1 MATIDIL
8 GASHAYEL
16 TPPTASSSPVLVFIH
31 GWLLSRSYWQPL
43 IERLA
48 PDYQCL
54 IYDLRGFG
62 DSQPPMDKAQAT
74 LENLDSELPD
84 TDAASLSTS
93 SYTLAAYAQ
102 DLCLLLQKLNIDRAW
117 LIGHSLG
124 GSIALW
130 GASVASERV
139 KGVICLNAG
148 GGIYLREEFERF
160 RAVGQRLV
168 KRRPRWLRYVPLID
182 LLFTRAMVARPL
194 ARRWARQRV
203 IDFVVAHPEAALRA
217 LLDSTTEAE
226 VHRLPQ
232 VVSQLNQPVYF
243 IAGAKDTVMEP
254 KYVRHLASFHKL
266 FQGCGDNVIEIPG
279 CGHMAMVEQPEAI
292 DTQIRKILAN
302 YSF

>member
-1 MATIDIL
+1 
-8 GASHAYEL
+8 
-16 TPPTASSSPVLVFIH
+16 
-31 GWLLSRSYWQPL
+31 
-43 IERLA
+43 
-48 PDYQCL
+48 
-54 IYDLRGFG
+54 
-62 DSQPPMDKAQAT
+62 MDKAQEM
-74 LENLDSELPD
+74 LEKCDCELPD

-102 DLCLLLQKLNIDRAW
+102 DLCILLQKLNIDRAW

-232 VVSQLNQPVYF
+232 VVSQLKQPVYF

>member
-1 MATIDIL
+1 MATVDIL
-8 GASHAYEL
+8 GVPHIYEL

-48 PDYQCL
+48 EDYQCL

-62 DSQPPMDKAQAT
+62 DSQPPINKDQET
-74 LENLDSELPD
+74 PTNFESQLPE
-84 TDAASLSTS
+84 TKAASSS
-93 SYTLAAYAQ
+93 PVSYTLAAYAA
-102 DLCLLLQKLNIDRAW
+102 DLGVLLKQLGIDRAW

-130 GASVASERV
+130 GAFVLPEQV
-139 KGVICLNAG
+139 LGVICLNAG
-148 GGIYLREEFERF
+148 GGIYLKEEFERF
-160 RAVGQRLV
+160 RKAGQELL
-168 KRRPRWLRYVPLID
+168 KRRPRWLCYVPLID
-182 LLFTRAMVARPL
+182 LLFTRAQVASPI
-194 ARRWARQRV
+194 ARRWGRQRL
-203 IDFVVAHPEAALRA
+203 IDFVIADPEAALRT

-243 IAGAKDTVMEP
+243 IAGTEDPVMEP
-254 KYVRHLASFHKL
+254 KYVRHLASFHQL
-266 FQGCGDNVIEIPG
+266 FQTSGDNVIEIPS
-279 CGHMAMVEQPEAI
+279 CGHMAMVEQPDAV

-302 YSF
+302 H

>member
-1 MATIDIL
+1 
-8 GASHAYEL
+8 
-16 TPPTASSSPVLVFIH
+16 
-31 GWLLSRSYWQPL
+31 
-43 IERLA
+43 
-48 PDYQCL
+48 
-54 IYDLRGFG
+54 
-62 DSQPPMDKAQAT
+62 
-74 LENLDSELPD
+74 
-84 TDAASLSTS
+84 
-93 SYTLAAYAQ
+93 
-102 DLCLLLQKLNIDRAW
+102 
-117 LIGHSLG
+117 
-124 GSIALW
+124 
-130 GASVASERV
+130 
-139 KGVICLNAG
+139 
-148 GGIYLREEFERF
+148 
-160 RAVGQRLV
+160 
-168 KRRPRWLRYVPLID
+168 
-182 LLFTRAMVARPL
+182 MVARPL

-232 VVSQLNQPVYF
+232 VVSQLKQPVYF